1 MRILVGCSGGLDST
15 FAARLLSEHHE
26 VCGASLK
33 MNRYTDTGAAK
44 EACDSLGIPF
54 VEIDARDLFEQ
65 CVVENFVNE
74 YSRARTPNPCVV
86 CNRYVKFALL
96 CDYARKNGFD
106 RVATGHYCS
115 VEMVNGRYCIVRAAD
130 ERKDQ
135 SYMLWPL
142 TQDQLSMLQLP
153 LADAIKDDV
162 RQAALGEGIKA
173 AEQKESQDICFIP
186 DGDYISFIEARRG
199 KFPEGNFVDKQG
211 NVLGKHKGIINYTV
225 GQRKGLGI
233 ALGQPMFVTA
243 IDAER
248 NTVTLAPAGG
258 EFSDCVSVSG
268 LSFQALEG
276 KDGIYDNLTVKI
288 RYAAKPVPCKVI
300 INNGHA
306 DVEFFT
312 PQRAVTPGQSAVFY
326 EGNKVAF
333 GGFID

>member
-15 FAARLLSEHHE
+15 YAARLLSEHHE

-33 MNRYTDTGAAK
+33 MNEYTDTACAK
-44 EACDSLGIPF
+44 EACDAIGIPF
-54 VEIDARDLFEQ
+54 VEIDVRDRFEK
-65 CVVENFVNE
+65 CVVNNFVEE
-74 YSRARTPNPCVV
+74 YARARTPNPCVV
-86 CNRYVKFALL
+86 CNRYVKFAAL
-96 CDYARKNGFD
+96 CEYAKENGYD

-115 VEMVNGRYCIVRAAD
+115 IENVNGRYCVVRAVD

-135 SYMLWPL
+135 SYMLWRL
-142 TQDQLSMLQLP
+142 TQDQLAMLELP
-153 LADAIKDDV
+153 LADAHKDNI
-162 RQAALGEGIKA
+162 REAAKFEGLRA

-186 DGDYISFIEARRG
+186 DGDYISYIEKRKG
-199 KFPEGNFVDKQG
+199 KFPEGNFIDKEG
-211 NVLGKHKGIINYTV
+211 NILGRHKGIINYTV

-243 IDAER
+243 INADD